1 MFLLELNNV
10 KYNYNTATDSNFQL
24 EIDSW
29 KIEQGDFVSLLGPNG
44 CGKSTLLKLIG
55 RLINPSNGRI
65 KYSGIDISEIPLKEY
80 AKLIAYV
87 PQNNYSIFPFS
98 VYEIVMMGRTP
109 YLGTLGFETAEDKR
123 IVMNALDLMG
133 IADLKSKGINEIS
146 GGEAQRAFIARAIAQ
161 NPKLVLLDEPNAH
174 LDIEHQIS
182 IYELLNKLSNSQGLT
197 IISVSHDLNLVGLFS
212 QKIAFM
218 INGRISIQGNK
229 KNVLTEENIKKIF
242 NVESTVFFSND
253 KDVANILIQ
262 PVNKN

>member
-10 KYNYNTATDSNFQL
+10 KYAYNTATDSNFQL
-24 EIDSW
+24 DIDNW
-29 KIEQGDFVSLLGPNG
+29 KIEKGDFVSLIGPNG

-55 RLINPSNGRI
+55 RLINLSDGRI

-80 AKLIAYV
+80 AKLISYV

-109 YLGTLGFETAEDKR
+109 YLGTLGFETIEDKR
-123 IVMNALDLMG
+123 IVMNAMDVMG
-133 IADLKSKGINEIS
+133 IADLKSKCINEIS

-161 NPKLVLLDEPNAH
+161 NPQLILLDEPNAH

-182 IYELLNKLSNSQGLT
+182 IYELLNKLSANQGLT
-197 IISVSHDLNLVGLFS
+197 IISVSHDLNLIGLFS

-218 INGRISIQGNK
+218 INGKITIQGNK
-229 KNVLTEENIKKIF
+229 KDVLTEENIKKIF
-242 NVESTVFFSND
+242 NVESTVFFSNE

-262 PVNKN
+262 PVNKY